1 MTSKKSEKQIT
12 NLLYGISI
20 KNYILIGVV
29 YVCVV
34 MMAICMGAMIY
45 LELFSDPMLVLLCVF
60 MEVFLGIYA
69 TVLLT
74 RNLKHSKALKE
85 KFKQL
90 SPLEKEEV
98 KSIAKS
104 FDGKGLGLSEHFIY
118 GFMARVSDYKRAR
131 DIIVFEYIPLS
142 QIVSLDT
149 LKSKDREEKE
159 KAFQRKTQAAL
170 MSAAKAYMRANRMA
184 HSGIGSNNY
193 NMPVVSGDTTNVS
206 NYICIELRDGLKY
219 RAIGDT
225 VFLEKARRYMDIG
238 IRGCCEKSSRN
249 ESV

>member
-1 MTSKKSEKQIT
+1 MTSKKTEKQIM

-45 LELFSDPMLVLLCVF
+45 LELFSSPMLVLLSVF
-60 MEVFLGIYA
+60 MGVFFGIYA

-90 SPLEKEEV
+90 SWLEKEEV
-98 KSIAKS
+98 KSIANS
-104 FDGKGLGLSEHFIY
+104 FDGKGLGVSEHFIY
-118 GFMARVSDYKRAR
+118 GFMASVSDYKRAR
-131 DIIVFEYIPLS
+131 DLIVFEYIPLS

-149 LKSKDREEKE
+149 LKSKDWEEKE
-159 KAFQRKTQAAL
+159 KAFQRKTQVAL
-170 MSAAKAYMRANRMA
+170 MGAGKAYMRANRMA
-184 HSGIGSNNY
+184 RSGIGSDNY
-193 NMPVVSGDTTNVS
+193 NMPVVSGDTTNVF

>member
-74 RNLKHSKALKE
+74 RNLKHSKVLKE

-193 NMPVVSGDTTNVS
+193 NMPVVPEDTTNVS

-225 VFLEKARRYMDIG
+225 VFLEKVRSHMAEETVI
-238 IRGCCEKSSRN
+238 
-249 ESV
+249 

>member
-1 MTSKKSEKQIT
+1 MTSKKSEKQIM

-34 MMAICMGAMIY
+34 MIAVCIGAMVY
-45 LELFSDPMLVLLCVF
+45 LELFSNPMIVLLCVF
-60 MEVFLGIYA
+60 MGVFFLIYA

-90 SPLEKEEV
+90 SSLEKEEV
-98 KSIAKS
+98 KSIANS
-104 FDGKGLGLSEHFIY
+104 FDGKGLGVSEHFIY
-118 GFMARVSDYKRAR
+118 GFMARVSEYKRAR

-142 QIVSLDT
+142 QIVYLDT

-170 MSAAKAYMRANRMA
+170 MSVAKAYMRANRMA

-206 NYICIELRDGLKY
+206 NYICIGLRDGLKY

>member
-149 LKSKDREEKE
+149 LKSKDREEK
-159 KAFQRKTQAAL
+159 
-170 MSAAKAYMRANRMA
+170 
-184 HSGIGSNNY
+184 
-193 NMPVVSGDTTNVS
+193 
-206 NYICIELRDGLKY
+206 
-219 RAIGDT
+219 
-225 VFLEKARRYMDIG
+225 
-238 IRGCCEKSSRN
+238 
-249 ESV
+249 